1 MIDFK
6 TIKKPAMLSQM
17 GWSIYL
23 FDDFIASNDI
33 VVKCR
38 KGLYQIFSK
47 NQALLKQLIAFRK
60 KNLFF
65 VSNKPILS
73 IFNFAATLYNNIA

>member
-33 VVKCR
+33 VVKR
-38 KGLYQIFSK
+38 QKDYI
-47 NQALLKQLIAFRK
+47 
-60 KNLFF
+60 
-65 VSNKPILS
+65 
-73 IFNFAATLYNNIA
+73 

>member
-23 FDDFIASNDI
+23 FDDFTASNDI
-33 VVKCR
+33 VVKCQKR
-38 KGLYQIFSK
+38 LYLNFFEKSSTFEATYHFSK
-47 NQALLKQLIAFRK
+47 KE
-60 KNLFF
+60 
-65 VSNKPILS
+65 PIFC
-73 IFNFAATLYNNIA
+73 IK